1 MRHLGGM
8 TAERIPGGR
17 HSDGM
22 TAERTPGV
30 RHPGKVEWRR
40 RGLRGGDTW
49 MEWRRGGIPGVIH
62 PDGMG
67 YATRR
72 KGDLLR
78 VQRAFIF
85 SNKADSRAHASVNIV
100 GTKQLCCT
108 KVRMDVVVRI
118 VWKSRERNGYRHG
131 GVKRKI

>member
-1 MRHLGGM
+1 
-8 TAERIPGGR
+8 
-17 HSDGM
+17 
-22 TAERTPGV
+22 
-30 RHPGKVEWRR
+30 
-40 RGLRGGDTW
+40 

-78 VQRAFIF
+78 VQRDFIF
-85 SNKADSRAHASVNIV
+85 SNKADSRARASVNGLV
-100 GTKQLCCT
+100 GTKQLSRT
-108 KVRMDVVVRI
+108 KVRMDVVVKI
-118 VWKSRERNGYRHG
+118 VWKSRERNRYMHG